1 MARQEDRRFRPA
13 YPADPP
19 DNFYRQT
26 ASSAPYPDAAF
37 DGDDGMEPAPP
48 ALNDGYQSVFFSNA
62 PAPRSAPPRR
72 RGRGPWTFIAL
83 VACAAFVLVLYLIFA
98 LRQPYAAFRTMAAET
113 AKNTFAYGIY
123 VDGVSI
129 GGMTRAQA
137 ESALQN
143 RLNANGGELSMD
155 LQVDHYA
162 WHITGR
168 EIPFTRN
175 LSRVLDRAWVI
186 GRQGTTQTLTGGMT
200 PLYYR
205 YQHRMGAAKNGAYFY
220 TEVTYD
226 KSDVHAFVSQVA
238 AYVNRDAQDAQV
250 ATFDFETRTFTF
262 TDDQQGAKL
271 NEEQLYEQLVTLL
284 DGGQFSASIRMET
297 QPVMPSVTK
306 VELMN
311 SFARVSAYTTTTT
324 ADANRNNNI
333 ALACQAVSGTV
344 VMPGETFSFNETT
357 GQRTTEKGYLPAAA
371 IAGGTTVDEVGGGV
385 CQVSS
390 TLFNAAAMADMT
402 IVTRSPHTWPS
413 NYVDKGRDA
422 TVNWPNLDFQFK
434 NTSAAPVFI
443 VATYAKRTCTVEIYG
458 VSLGPGVTIELETVT
473 TSVTDPPAEPAYTHN
488 PNLGPGE
495 QNVLKK
501 ARTGYTVETY
511 RVYLRNGA
519 EYRREL
525 LCNSTYRMIQQLIE
539 YN

>member
-37 DGDDGMEPAPP
+37 DGGDGMEPAPP

-162 WHITGR
+162 WHITDR

-175 LSRVLDRAWVI
+175 LSRVLDRAWAI

-238 AYVNRDAQDAQV
+238 AYVNRGAQDAQV

-262 TDDQQGAKL
+262 TNDQQGAKL
-271 NEEQLYEQLVTLL
+271 NE
-284 DGGQFSASIRMET
+284 
-297 QPVMPSVTK
+297 
-306 VELMN
+306 
-311 SFARVSAYTTTTT
+311 
-324 ADANRNNNI
+324 
-333 ALACQAVSGTV
+333 
-344 VMPGETFSFNETT
+344 
-357 GQRTTEKGYLPAAA
+357 
-371 IAGGTTVDEVGGGV
+371 
-385 CQVSS
+385 
-390 TLFNAAAMADMT
+390 
-402 IVTRSPHTWPS
+402 
-413 NYVDKGRDA
+413 
-422 TVNWPNLDFQFK
+422 
-434 NTSAAPVFI
+434 
-443 VATYAKRTCTVEIYG
+443 
-458 VSLGPGVTIELETVT
+458 
-473 TSVTDPPAEPAYTHN
+473 
-488 PNLGPGE
+488 
-495 QNVLKK
+495 
-501 ARTGYTVETY
+501 
-511 RVYLRNGA
+511 
-519 EYRREL
+519 
-525 LCNSTYRMIQQLIE
+525 
-539 YN
+539 